1 MMTAEM
7 IIFFFS
13 QTEDRA
19 TERQRCYIASEKRLC
34 EQKNM
39 YPLIC
44 PTITIFRIANIS
56 LLHCSECNFEVTF
69 EDFFV

>member
-44 PTITIFRIANIS
+44 PTITV
-56 LLHCSECNFEVTF
+56 C
-69 EDFFV
+69 